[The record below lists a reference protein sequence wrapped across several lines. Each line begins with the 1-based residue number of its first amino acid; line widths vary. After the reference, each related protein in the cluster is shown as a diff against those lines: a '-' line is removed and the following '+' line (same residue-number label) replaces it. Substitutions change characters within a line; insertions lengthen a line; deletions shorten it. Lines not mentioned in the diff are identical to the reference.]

1 MSEKINRSV
10 ARALD
15 MLELVAASKNELTI
29 TEISKQLGIP
39 KSTTFD
45 ILYTLLDKGYLEQA
59 NEKQKS
65 FKLGVKLFQTGACYL
80 EQTPFHNVAHAML
93 EKLAEIAGETVFLAL
108 LNNDEL
114 VYFDKV
120 ESPNSVRTSAR
131 IGSNNPLYCT
141 GLGKAI
147 LATLPDDEVKTIL
160 ARTGGLQAITPY
172 TVTDEAK
179 FFAILNQTRQQGYAI
194 DDREHNAEVFCL
206 AAPVY
211 NFRGKVYAAISV
223 ASLFNKINQQPEK
236 IAALG
241 QMISDTAL
249 ELSQRIG
256 YRGQQLY
263 SDFRQ

>member
-1 MSEKINRSV
+1 MSEKFNRSV
-10 ARALD
+10 ARSLE
-15 MLELVAASKNELTI
+15 MLELVAASRDGLTI

-45 ILYTLLDKGYLEQA
+45 ILYTLLDKGYLEHA
-59 NEKQKS
+59 NEKLKS

-80 EQTPFHNVAHAML
+80 EQTPFQNVAHSVL
-93 EKLAEIAGETVFLAL
+93 ERLADVAGETAFLAL

-131 IGSNNPLYCT
+131 IGSGNPLYCT

-147 LATLPDDEVKTIL
+147 LATLPDDEVRAIL
-160 ARTGGLQAITPY
+160 ARTGGLKPITPY
-172 TVTDEAK
+172 TCTDEAQ
-179 FFAILNQTRQQGYAI
+179 FFSILNQARRQGYAI

-211 NFRGKVYAAISV
+211 NLQGKVYAAISV
-223 ASLFNKINQQPEK
+223 ASLYTKIKHQPEK
-236 IAALG
+236 ITTLG
-241 QMISDTAL
+241 ETIANAAL

-256 YRGQQLY
+256 YRGTRLY
-263 SDFRQ
+263 ADF